1 MNIVREY
8 YPNGLPMLLQGT
20 LTEDN
25 LVDTASVR
33 IHPITDEGKVLP
45 TLPIILGDSFIIVTA
60 DRLTDLY
67 AIKNN

>member
-33 IHPITDEGKVLP
+33 VHPITDKGKVLP
-45 TLPIILGDSFIIVTA
+45 PLPLPVCDSFTLATA
-60 DRLTDLY
+60 ERLTDLY